1 MTHAALDRRLRPAHK
16 PRRDSFDVNDP
27 RAQVFRPIDGG
38 IAFVDAYLKVL
49 EEWAD
54 MVKLAGEAHRLTAN
68 CHRVLAAIL
77 KRCTDFKT
85 GICEPSLDTIMK
97 HTRFA
102 RATVVSALKRLWSA
116 GFIDWIRR
124 TVPNDSSG
132 GEGPR
137 VLQTSNAYF
146 FDLSRLPERCMK
158 RLKEIMRRKGK
169 DFKGDQTRRRP
180 LFKGVAERR
189 ASNTR
194 QRFETKQAAMRDARS
209 PMEQA
214 AVIYPGNLEQ
224 QAEHAQML
232 IDHEAWRASSKA
244 SLNPPSIIKYQ
255 KE

>member
-1 MTHAALDRRLRPAHK
+1 MMHAAIDQRRTTQPV
-16 PRRDSFDVNDP
+16 RRDSFDVNDK

-54 MVKLAGEAHRLTAN
+54 MVKQKGEAHRLTAN

-124 TVPNDSSG
+124 TVPTDNAG
-132 GEGPR
+132 GEGPQIR
-137 VLQTSNAYF
+137 QTSNAYF

-169 DFKGDQTRRRP
+169 DFEPDQGRRRP
-180 LFKGVAERR
+180 LFKGIAERR
-189 ASNTR
+189 ASNVR
-194 QRFETKQAAMRDARS
+194 QRRENLAVALQGAKG
-209 PMEQA
+209 PMET
-214 AVIYPGNLEQ
+214 AVLLYPGNPIA
-224 QAEHAQML
+224 QASYLAMFAGDEAQS
-232 IDHEAWRASSKA
+232 ASSA
-244 SLNPPSIIKYQ
+244 PSLNPPSSIKYQ

>member
-1 MTHAALDRRLRPAHK
+1 MMHAALDQRRTLQPV
-16 PRRDSFDVNDP
+16 RRDSFDVNDK

-169 DFKGDQTRRRP
+169 DFEPDQTRRRP
-180 LFKGVAERR
+180 LFKGIAERR
-189 ASNTR
+189 ASTLR
-194 QRFETKQAAMRDARS
+194 QRRENQAAALQGAKNPQETAIALYPGDTAA
-209 PMEQA
+209 QA
-214 AVIYPGNLEQ
+214 AYLALLVGADVPS
-224 QAEHAQML
+224 
-232 IDHEAWRASSKA
+232 ASSEPRR
-244 SLNPPSIIKYQ
+244 NPPSSIKYQ

>member
-1 MTHAALDRRLRPAHK
+1 MMHAAIDQRRTHQPV
-16 PRRDSFDVNDP
+16 RRDSFDVNDK

-54 MVKLAGEAHRLTAN
+54 MVKQKGEAHRLTAN

-124 TVPNDSSG
+124 TIPTDNAG
-132 GEGPR
+132 GEGPQIR
-137 VLQTSNAYF
+137 QASNAYF
-146 FDLSRLPERCMK
+146 FDMSRLPERCMK

-169 DFKGDQTRRRP
+169 AFEPDQARRRP
-180 LFKGVAERR
+180 LFKGIAERR
-189 ASNTR
+189 AASMH
-194 QRFETKQAAMRDARS
+194 QRLESKHAAIRDARS

-214 AVIYPGNLEQ
+214 AVIYPGNPVA

-232 IDHEAWRASSKA
+232 IDHEAWSASSKA